1 MNVRRGLP
9 VTSFGVDPPREKHD
23 GSAPPSF
30 FSPGLLILY
39 AEKSGY
45 EMHQVDKHRVHA
57 SFRIAPNERL
67 LYIVRLFEASQR
79 CTTSRLQTRSIA
91 PYALGCPF
99 LPLYMTFIHSLCIY
113 ALSVRLFNKIFL
125 CQQGSRCTIIQ
136 W

>member
-1 MNVRRGLP
+1 MAPIIFDCGGMNVRRGLP

-67 LYIVRLFEASQR
+67 LYIVRLLKFHK
-79 CTTSRLQTRSIA
+79 
-91 PYALGCPF
+91 G
-99 LPLYMTFIHSLCIY
+99 
-113 ALSVRLFNKIFL
+113 VRLH
-125 CQQGSRCTIIQ
+125 GSKLGASLHTHLVALFYPFI
-136 W
+136 